1 MKFKIVIIG
10 ATGKLGLKLL
20 NYCFV
25 NNIQILAITSYKNI
39 NLLNKLKKKH
49 NIKHSFNLS
58 STDDKNDFINF
69 LDNKKINLIYFL
81 DYGANSLQYLNIFLS
96 RNINSSIAIANKEM
110 IILGGRVMIK
120 KIKLTKNHLI
130 PLDSEHFSLMNSNL
144 DKKKVKKVF
153 ITASGGPFYFDKS
166 IDLNKVNFK
175 QVISHPKWKMGIN
188 NSIDSSNFINKI
200 LEIHE
205 LSIIYDIDIKK
216 IDFLISQEAYIHS
229 LVFYN
234 DSSSII
240 NCFNN
245 DMIISL
251 SFPLRRFFDLP
262 EINYTKKKFL
272 DINNFKL
279 EKFNDKRF
287 KISKY
292 MNLFKNLN
300 HIQLI
305 QFIILNNIAH
315 SKYIKNAISYNS
327 ILNFIINNIDITKK
341 NMNLNTINSILKYY
355 NSKLNDFK
363 QIN

>member
-1 MKFKIVIIG
+1 MKFKLVIVG

-20 NYCFV
+20 NYCFH
-25 NNIQILAITSYKNI
+25 NNIPILAITSFKNI
-39 NLLNKLKKKH
+39 SLLYKLKKKH
-49 NIKHSFNLS
+49 NIKYSFNLS
-58 STDDKNDFINF
+58 STEDKNNFINF
-69 LDNKKINLIYFL
+69 LSNKKINLIYFL
-81 DYGANSLQYLNIFLS
+81 DYGANSLQYMNVFLNK
-96 RNINSSIAIANKEM
+96 NINSHIAIANKEM
-110 IILGGRVMIK
+110 IILGGKVMIK
-120 KIKLTKNHLI
+120 KIQLTKNFFI
-130 PLDSEHFSLMNSNL
+130 PLDSEHYSLMNSNL
-144 DKKKVKKVF
+144 DKKMKKKVF
-153 ITASGGPFYFDKS
+153 ITASGGPFYFNKS
-166 IDLNKVNFK
+166 INLNNFNFK

-216 IDFLISQEAYIHS
+216 IDFLISKEAYIHS
-229 LVFYN
+229 LVCYN
-234 DSSSII
+234 DSSSKI

-262 EINYTKKKFL
+262 SINYTKKKFL

-292 MNLFKNLN
+292 MSFLRNLN
-300 HIQLI
+300 HSQLI

-327 ILNFIINNIDITKK
+327 ILNFIIKNMDLTKK

-363 QIN
+363 KIN

>member
-10 ATGKLGLKLL
+10 ATGNLGLKLL

-25 NNIQILAITSYKNI
+25 NKIPILAITSYKNI
-39 NLLNKLKKKH
+39 VLLNKLK
-49 NIKHSFNLS
+49 IKHKIKYSFNLS
-58 STDDKNDFINF
+58 SIEDKNNFVNF
-69 LDNKKINLIYFL
+69 LGNKKINLIYFL
-81 DYGANSLQYLNIFLS
+81 DYGANSLQYMNIFLS
-96 RNINSSIAIANKEM
+96 KNINSSIAIANKEM

-120 KIKLTKNHLI
+120 KIKSTKNHFI
-130 PLDSEHFSLMNSNL
+130 PLDSEHYSLMNSNL
-144 DKKKVKKVF
+144 DKKIVKKVF

-251 SFPLRRFFDLP
+251 SFPLRRFFELP
-262 EINYTKKKFL
+262 KINYTKK
-272 DINNFKL
+272 
-279 EKFNDKRF
+279 
-287 KISKY
+287 
-292 MNLFKNLN
+292 
-300 HIQLI
+300 
-305 QFIILNNIAH
+305 
-315 SKYIKNAISYNS
+315 NS
-327 ILNFIINNIDITKK
+327 WI
-341 NMNLNTINSILKYY
+341 
-355 NSKLNDFK
+355 
-363 QIN
+363 